1 MNMLTGSPTRGNG
14 NTLPPDRAKAVELGM
29 TQYHTI
35 ASERDAALAEIAF
48 LKTEIA
54 AANAQ
59 IKMLESSVANA
70 ESLVAAHQAERD
82 QAVAD
87 RAQWEAF
94 HTLLRAQFD
103 AFEVPASMKGEA

>member
-1 MNMLTGSPTRGNG
+1 MNTLTGSPTRGNG
-14 NTLPPDRAKAVELGM
+14 GPLPSDRAKAVELGM
-29 TQYHTI
+29 TQYHTV
-35 ASERDAALAEIAF
+35 AAERDEARGEVALLRSE
-48 LKTEIA
+48 LA

-70 ESLVAAHQAERD
+70 ESLAAAHQAERD

-94 HTLLRAQFD
+94 YTLLRAQFD
-103 AFEVPASMKGEA
+103 AFEVPVSMKGEA